1 MAETVKA
8 AHLDFAS
15 SYEGED
21 IRCLLHQ
28 VSDSNGCGRLET
40 VRFSDFGK
48 NDGILDLIVRLVRSS
63 HDRTDSFALGFTL
76 LEL

>member
-1 MAETVKA
+1 MTEIVKA

-15 SYEGED
+15 SYKGED

-28 VSDSNGCGRLET
+28 VGDSNGCRRLET

-48 NDGILDLIVRLVRSS
+48 NDGILDLIIRLVRAA
-63 HDRTDSFALGFTL
+63 HDRTDSFAL
-76 LEL
+76 